1 MARKAGLC
9 LEQLS
14 YRSKQ
19 GGEVRGLGNFSN
31 LSLVQQTSLDFSCS
45 PSFLCF
51 GSAQVSSAF
60 SQSRYPH
67 RDSLQCSSVPL
78 LRLDSLWPLSQ
89 AIVGLASPSLPGLP
103 SSQLACNPLS
113 WVGQCS
119 PFCQTRLADN
129 RPAACLATC
138 FCSTHQGS
146 GFPRLPSPAAPS
158 LFNHPGERFHDVS
171 TVLHLLP
178 GHSGVGG
185 PQVNQLCAHR
195 QVSSPL

>member
-1 MARKAGLC
+1 MGGKAGLC
-9 LEQLS
+9 PEKFS

-19 GGEVRGLGNFSN
+19 GGEVRGLSNFSN
-31 LSLVQQTSLDFSCS
+31 LSLVQQTSLDFSCY

-51 GSAQVSSAF
+51 GSAQVSSAS

-78 LRLDSLWPLSQ
+78 LRLNSLWPLSQ
-89 AIVGLASPSLPGLP
+89 ASVGLASPSLPGLP
-103 SSQLACNPLS
+103 PSQFECNPFS

-119 PFCQTRLADN
+119 PFRQTSLAEY
-129 RPAACLATC
+129 RPAAWLATC
-138 FCSTHQGS
+138 FCSTHHDS

-195 QVSSPL
+195 